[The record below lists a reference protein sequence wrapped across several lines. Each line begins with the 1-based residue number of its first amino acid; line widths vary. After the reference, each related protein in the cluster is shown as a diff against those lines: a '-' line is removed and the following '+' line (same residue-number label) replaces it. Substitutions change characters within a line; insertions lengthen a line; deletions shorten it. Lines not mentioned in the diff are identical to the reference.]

1 MSAAGTQGTAGGVLA
16 LGDGY
21 FEAEIDHGTGL
32 ALVDFGAP
40 WCGPCR
46 MVAPI
51 VEQLAAEYQGR
62 VKVGTLDVDAS
73 PRTAAR
79 FNVRSLPTFLF
90 FKDGQVVDQVVGA
103 VPRPLL
109 ERKIQEHL

>member
-1 MSAAGTQGTAGGVLA
+1 MSASGTQDTTGGVLA
-16 LGDGY
+16 LSDGN

-51 VEQLAAEYQGR
+51 VEQLAAEYEGR

-73 PRTAAR
+73 PRTEAR
-79 FNVRSLPTFLF
+79 FNVRSLPTFLL
-90 FKDGQVVDQVVGA
+90 FKDGQVGDQVVGA

-109 ERKIQEHL
+109 ERKVQEHL

>member
-16 LGDGY
+16 LGDGN
-21 FEAEIDHGTGL
+21 FEAEIDRGAGL

-51 VEQLAAEYQGR
+51 VEQLAAEYEGR
-62 VKVGTLDVDAS
+62 VKVGTLDVDAG
-73 PRTAAR
+73 PRTAVR

>member
-1 MSAAGTQGTAGGVLA
+1 MNAAGTQGATGGVLA
-16 LGDGY
+16 LTDDS
-21 FEAEIDHGTGL
+21 FEAEIDRGTGL

-51 VEQLAAEYQGR
+51 VEQLAGEYEGR
-62 VKVGTLDVDAS
+62 VKVGALDVDAS

-90 FKDGQVVDQVVGA
+90 FRDGQVVDQVVGA

-109 ERKIQEHL
+109 ERKIQEQL

>member
-1 MSAAGTQGTAGGVLA
+1 MNAAGTQGTTGAVLA
-16 LGDGY
+16 LSDDN
-21 FEAEIDHGTGL
+21 FEAEIDRGTGL

-51 VEQLAAEYQGR
+51 VEQLAAEYAGR
-62 VKVGTLDVDAS
+62 VKVGALDVDAS
-73 PRTAAR
+73 PGTAAR

-90 FKDGQVVDQVVGA
+90 FRDGRVVDQVVGA
-103 VPRPLL
+103 MPRPML
-109 ERKIQEHL
+109 ERKIREHL